1 MVTDP
6 FPCIKAFGR
15 IRMKKI
21 IFILLLSFLF
31 PVTGE
36 AETQYVSG
44 VLEVT
49 LRTGP
54 GTDHRVLAM
63 IKTGQAFET
72 LITESDW
79 TQVRLPNGKEGWVL
93 SRFLTDKEPFSVAFD
108 QVKQKNNKLALQ
120 LEALLEESEKQKKTN
135 SGLKSELTNNKN
147 KFNELKRSYE
157 TLKKE
162 SSEFLKL
169 KTDYKKTAAALAA
182 DIKKTRKI
190 ETELSR
196 MRLQQNIKWFLSG
209 AGVLVLGFLLGLSAK
224 RERRRPSLL

>member
-1 MVTDP
+1 
-6 FPCIKAFGR
+6 
-15 IRMKKI
+15 MKKI
-21 IFILLLSFLF
+21 IFILLLIFLF

-36 AETQYVSG
+36 TETRYVIG
-44 VLEVT
+44 LMKVT
-49 LRTGP
+49 FRTGP
-54 GTDHRVLAM
+54 GEDHRVLAM
-63 IKTGQAFET
+63 IKTGQAVEILT
-72 LITESDW
+72 TESDWTQTEKDW

-93 SRFLTDKEPFSVAFD
+93 SRFLTDKEPFSVALD
-108 QVKQKNNKLALQ
+108 QAKQKNEKLALQ
-120 LEALLEESEKQKKTN
+120 LEALLKESEKQKNTN
-135 SGLKSELTNNKN
+135 SALESEFTKNKN
-147 KFNELKRSYE
+147 KFNELKKSYE

-196 MRLQQNIKWFLSG
+196 MRLQKNIKWFLSG

-224 RERRRPSLL
+224 RQHHRSSLR